1 MNREFSE
8 RIEDIILAVALII
21 GILLIAMHWK

>member
-8 RIEDIILAVALII
+8 RIEDIILIIALLI
-21 GILLIAMHWK
+21 GILLIAMYWK

>member
-8 RIEDIILAVALII
+8 RIENAILTIVLAI
-21 GILLIAMHWK
+21 GILLIAIYWR